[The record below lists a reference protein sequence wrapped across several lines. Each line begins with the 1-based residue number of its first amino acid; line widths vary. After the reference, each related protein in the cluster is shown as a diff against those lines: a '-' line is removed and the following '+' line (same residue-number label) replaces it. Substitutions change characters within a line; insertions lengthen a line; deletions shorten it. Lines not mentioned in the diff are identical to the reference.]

1 MLHISTVRLESFTKP
16 YPLCQS
22 IFQFVHNSSNSQE
35 YKLAEEKVCQTHF
48 QLVQKNIHVS
58 TKKQSIDP
66 LNRGSRFGKIKN
78 EGMGEIRQRQIGR
91 QGQGPGQGP
100 GQGQGQGQGPIEVDL
115 LKNNRYHRQ
124 ESEKSVD
131 PGRSARNINAGIVN
145 AQQKKHNLSGRNRNG
160 SAGRERGSN
169 SPHQQTLNNQY
180 QSTESSSRGNEI
192 RENENLSRKSYF
204 ENQYNNVSIFNR
216 NESRK
221 LRLKWSENPKEKKK
235 HNVLEFLPEIL
246 SASIE
251 GRIKQYH
258 IAYNL
263 LPLHIQSELDSI
275 NNRLKKFGYSL
286 EKGTELWSKYSKSSF
301 DPWT

>member
-22 IFQFVHNSSNSQE
+22 IFRFVHNSSNSQE

-58 TKKQSIDP
+58 TKKHSIDP
-66 LNRGSRFGKIKN
+66 LNRGSRFRKIES

-91 QGQGPGQGP
+91 QGQGP

-115 LKNNRYHRQ
+115 LKNNRYHHQ

-145 AQQKKHNLSGRNRNG
+145 AQQKKDNLSGRNRNG

-169 SPHQQTLNNQY
+169 SPRKQTQNNHY
-180 QSTESSSRGNEI
+180 QSTESSLRGNEI
-192 RENENLSRKSYF
+192 RENENLSRKFYSD
-204 ENQYNNVSIFNR
+204 NQYNNVSIFNR

-263 LPLHIQSELDSI
+263 LPLHIRSKLDSI

-286 EKGTELWSKYSKSSF
+286 EKGTELLSKYSKSSF

>member
-1 MLHISTVRLESFTKP
+1 MNYV
-16 YPLCQS
+16 
-22 IFQFVHNSSNSQE
+22 
-35 YKLAEEKVCQTHF
+35 QTHF

-66 LNRGSRFGKIKN
+66 LNRGSRFRNIES

-91 QGQGPGQGP
+91 QGQGPGQGH
-100 GQGQGQGQGPIEVDL
+100 GPIEVDL
-115 LKNNRYHRQ
+115 LKNNRYHHQ

-131 PGRSARNINAGIVN
+131 PGRSARNINTGIVN

-169 SPHQQTLNNQY
+169 SPHQQTQNNQH
-180 QSTESSSRGNEI
+180 QSTESLLQGNEI

-235 HNVLEFLPEIL
+235 HYMIL
-246 SASIE
+246 F
-251 GRIKQYH
+251 
-258 IAYNL
+258 
-263 LPLHIQSELDSI
+263 D
-275 NNRLKKFGYSL
+275 
-286 EKGTELWSKYSKSSF
+286 SSF
-301 DPWT
+301 NRSR